1 MHERK
6 QIKIPI
12 LAGEKLFIDQCL
24 KTQEEVEYISRVP
37 YASAI
42 GNLIYVMVYIRLN
55 IGHVVVIPQVIIILT
70 YLVEKLVG

>member
-6 QIKIPI
+6 PIKIPI

-42 GNLIYVMVYIRLN
+42 GNSIYVMVYARSYISY
-55 IGHVVVIPQVIIILT
+55 VVGVLRRCMC
-70 YLVEKLVG
+70 KLGKEYWRK